1 MTFREIAFG
10 SDDYRRT
17 LELREAV
24 LRKPLGL
31 TLASEDLEAERDQF
45 HFGLFGEDGTL
56 MGSVIAVPV
65 EAEKAR
71 LRQMAVAPEFSGQ
84 GCGARILQEL
94 ESELRRRGFRHIS
107 LHARATVSGFY
118 EKSGYLVTGPEFEE
132 VSIPHLPMA
141 KAL

>member
-1 MTFREIAFG
+1 MTFREIFFG

-31 TLASEDLEAERDQF
+31 TLASEDLEAERGQL
-45 HFGLFGEDGTL
+45 HFGLFGADGTL
-56 MGSVIAVPV
+56 IGSVIAVPLDQ
-65 EAEKAR
+65 ENAK
-71 LRQMAVAPEFSGQ
+71 LRQMAVAPECAGK
-84 GCGARILQEL
+84 GHGATILREV
-94 ESELRRRGFRHIS
+94 ESELRRRGFRHIT
-107 LHARATVSGFY
+107 LHARAAVASFY
-118 EKSGYLVTGPEFEE
+118 EKSGYSTTGTEFEE